1 MKQLHLVHSDVFTQ
15 RGWVSV
21 TLVAAFVLAKV
32 GLVRSVNMHVFL
44 SVGAVGEPSIAALE
58 LAFEWLLS

>member
-1 MKQLHLVHSDVFTQ
+1 M
-15 RGWVSV
+15 SV

-44 SVGAVGEPSIAALE
+44 SVGAVGESSIAALE